1 MTIDEEFCDELSPKE
16 YHFHPEAFEEEDW
29 TH

>member
-1 MTIDEEFCDELSPKE
+1 MQMDEDFCDELSPKE

-29 TH
+29 VQ